1 VQEGASAQAQRDAE
15 VQPGQLGLTLRPM
28 TRAEQAR
35 AQLQGG
41 LLIEDVAGPSAQA
54 GLMPGD
60 VLLAINGVPV
70 KSVEQVYLLMTK
82 KPKGVALLIQR
93 DGERIFVPVELG

>member
-1 VQEGASAQAQRDAE
+1 MPRCER
-15 VQPGQLGLTLRPM
+15 
-28 TRAEQAR
+28 AR
-35 AQLQGG
+35 AQLQAG